1 MVRVAILH
9 EAPVPTASVRQ
20 LLLAFM
26 KRGAETLYL
35 RLSRLSSFIT
45 RDGVWVGYGR
55 AIIPRLDAAVVRGI
69 GLVSSTEIL
78 FKRLDILRQL
88 ESLGTL
94 VVNPVNS
101 LISARD
107 KFMALLKLKE
117 AGLPVPDTAV
127 VEDVF
132 EVSEITRRWGT
143 VVLKPLMGSMGY
155 GSIKVSDP
163 DIAFIIAKT
172 WITHG
177 QPIYVQKYERK
188 GNRDIRVFVV
198 GDEVLGAVYRYAP
211 PDTWKTNVAQGA
223 KVERAPLDDDLRE
236 LAIKASKAL
245 GLLYSGIDIG
255 ETERG
260 YIIYEVNSSP
270 HWAGFMS
277 ATGINPAE
285 KIASLVLSL
294 VRK

>member
-35 RLSRLSSFIT
+35 RLSRLSPFIT
-45 RDGVWVGYGR
+45 KDGTWIGYGR
-55 AIIPRLDAAVVRGI
+55 AVIPRLDAAVVRGI

-88 ESLGTL
+88 EFSGTL
-94 VVNPVNS
+94 VVNPANS

-132 EVSEITRRWGT
+132 EVSEITKRWGT

-155 GSIKVSDP
+155 GSIKVNDP
-163 DIAFIIAKT
+163 DVAFMIAKT

-177 QPIYVQKYERK
+177 QPVYI
-188 GNRDIRVFVV
+188 
-198 GDEVLGAVYRYAP
+198 LAV
-211 PDTWKTNVAQGA
+211 
-223 KVERAPLDDDLRE
+223 RE
-236 LAIKASKAL
+236 
-245 GLLYSGIDIG
+245 
-255 ETERG
+255 
-260 YIIYEVNSSP
+260 
-270 HWAGFMS
+270 
-277 ATGINPAE
+277 
-285 KIASLVLSL
+285 
-294 VRK
+294 

>member
-1 MVRVAILH
+1 MVRVAVLH
-9 EAPVPTASVRQ
+9 EAPVPTVSVRQ

-35 RLSRLSSFIT
+35 RLSRLSPFIT
-45 RDGVWVGYGR
+45 KDRMWVGYGR
-55 AIIPRLDAAVVRGI
+55 TIIPKLDAAVVRGI

-78 FKRLDILRQL
+78 FKRLDILKQL
-88 ESLGTL
+88 ELLGTL
-94 VVNPVNS
+94 VVNPANS

-117 AGLPVPDTAV
+117 AGLPVPNTVV

-132 EVSEITRRWGT
+132 EVSEITKRWGT

-155 GSIKVSDP
+155 GSMKVSDP
-163 DIAFIIAKT
+163 DIAFMIAKT

-177 QPIYVQKYERK
+177 QPIYVQKYERI
-188 GNRDIRVFVV
+188 GNRDIRVFIV
-198 GDEVLGAVYRYAP
+198 GEEVLGAIYRYAP
-211 PDTWKTNVAQGA
+211 PNSWKTNVAQGA
-223 KVERAPLDDDLRE
+223 RVEKAQLNNELQE
-236 LAIKASKAL
+236 LAIKASRTL
-245 GLLYSGIDIG
+245 GLLYSGIDVG

-260 YIIYEVNSSP
+260 YVIYEVNASP
-270 HWAGFMS
+270 HWMGFMS

-285 KIASLVLSL
+285 KIASLVLKL
-294 VRK
+294 IRK

>member
-26 KRGAETLYL
+26 KRGVETLYL
-35 RLSRLSSFIT
+35 RLSRLSPFIT
-45 RDGVWVGYGR
+45 KDGMWIGYGR
-55 AIIPRLDAAVVRGI
+55 AAIPRLDAAVVRGI

-88 ESLGTL
+88 EFLGTL
-94 VVNPVNS
+94 VVNPANS

-107 KFMALLKLKE
+107 KFMALLKLRE

-132 EVSEITRRWGT
+132 EVSEITKRWGT

-163 DIAFIIAKT
+163 DVAFMIAKT

-177 QPIYVQKYERK
+177 QPVYIQKYERK
-188 GNRDIRVFVV
+188 VNRDIRIFVV
-198 GDEVLGAVYRYAP
+198 GDEALGAIYRYAP

-223 KVERAPLDDDLRE
+223 RVERAPLDEELRE
-236 LAIKASKAL
+236 LAIKASKTL
-245 GLLYSGIDIG
+245 GLLYSGIDVG

-260 YIIYEVNSSP
+260 YVIYEVNSSP
-270 HWAGFMS
+270 HWTGFMN

-285 KIASLVLSL
+285 KIASLVLNL
-294 VRK
+294 VKR

>member
-35 RLSRLSSFIT
+35 RLSRLSPFIT
-45 RDGVWVGYGR
+45 KDGMWVGYGR
-55 AIIPRLDAAVVRGI
+55 AVIPRLDAAVVRGI

-94 VVNPVNS
+94 VVNPANS

-107 KFMALLKLKE
+107 KFMALLKLKK

-132 EVSEITRRWGT
+132 EVSEITKRWGT

-163 DIAFIIAKT
+163 DVAFMIAKT

-177 QPIYVQKYERK
+177 QPVYIQKYERK
-188 GNRDIRVFVV
+188 GNRDIRIFVV
-198 GDEVLGAVYRYAP
+198 GDEALGAIYRYAP
-211 PDTWKTNVAQGA
+211 PNSWKTNVAQGA
-223 KVERAPLDDDLRE
+223 RVEKAPLDEELRE
-236 LAIKASKAL
+236 LAIKASRSL

-255 ETERG
+255 ETKRG
-260 YIIYEVNSSP
+260 YVIYEVNSSP
-270 HWAGFMS
+270 HWTGFMN

-285 KIASLVLSL
+285 RIAALVLNL
-294 VRK
+294 IKR